1 MGGDVEGCR
10 PGARKNPTQGDS
22 GTGYVPHHSVTLR
35 GCRLH
40 FPSPSAEALVWSSRT
55 TAVVHESTQVN
66 GVIQAA
72 AELQSVCLAEGWQ
85 FCFIG
90 GIAVLRWG
98 EPRETVDVDLTLLTG
113 FGAEEPFIER
123 LLQRFE
129 ARVADAAE
137 FARGKRVL
145 LLKSQHGVGLDVSF
159 GALPFEEL
167 MIARSSIFDYPVN
180 TPLRTCS
187 AEDLIILKAFA
198 DRPQDWVDIE
208 RVIVRQAGKLDWN
221 HIYEQLRPLLELK
234 EAPEIIERL
243 KRRRFEFEQ

>member
-1 MGGDVEGCR
+1 
-10 PGARKNPTQGDS
+10 
-22 GTGYVPHHSVTLR
+22 
-35 GCRLH
+35 
-40 FPSPSAEALVWSSRT
+40 
-55 TAVVHESTQVN
+55 VN

-208 RVIVRQAGKLDWN
+208 RVIVRQTGKLDWDY
-221 HIYEQLRPLLELK
+221 IYGQLHPLVELK
-234 EAPEIIERL
+234 GEPEIL
-243 KRRRFEFEQ
+243 DQLSGRRSEFEQ